1 MNNIFDSHAHYTDS
15 AFDDD
20 RHPLLAFL
28 PKAGVCGIINC
39 GTDIKDSKE
48 SVLLSHKYDFM
59 YAAVG
64 IHPHEAGNTE
74 DCYLAQL
81 SELLEDRKV
90 VAIGEIGLDYHYDFS
105 PREIQKRLFNE
116 QLHLAVKFS
125 LPVIIHNRKAHADTL
140 EILKEH
146 KPAGVMHCFSGSV
159 EVLKEVLELNMY
171 IGLGGAIT
179 FNNAKKALAVA
190 AAVPLDRLLIETDCP
205 YMAPEPHR
213 GKRNDS
219 SLIPFAAAKIAEIK
233 NISVD
238 EVLKATA
245 ENAQKLFLQEGKR

>member
-125 LPVIIHNRKAHADTL
+125 LPVIIHNRKAHSDTL